1 MLAVSIRQNIVL
13 RLLQPSDATELA
25 SAYIRNKAHLAPW
38 EPVRSS
44 EYFTTQWQEQDIVS
58 RQELHDQGLAYPL
71 ALFKD
76 DLIIGRFTLTG
87 ITRGPF
93 QNASL
98 GYWMDADYCG
108 QGLATAAVQSVCE
121 LAGSEWGLHRVEAS
135 TLLHNTGS
143 QRVLLN
149 SGFKYIGTAERYLK
163 IAGQWQD
170 HHLYQRILED

>member
-1 MLAVSIRQNIVL
+1 MFAVSIRPDIEL
-13 RLLQPSDATELA
+13 RLLQPSDAPELA
-25 SAYIRNKAHLAPW
+25 AAYRRNKVHLAPW
-38 EPVRSS
+38 EPVRTS
-44 EYFTTQWQEQDIVS
+44 EYFTTQWQEQDLLS
-58 RQELHDQGLAYPL
+58 RQELHNQGLAYPL
-71 ALFKD
+71 ALFKGES
-76 DLIIGRFTLTG
+76 IIGRFTLTG

-98 GYWMDADYCG
+98 GYWMDTEFCG
-108 QGLATAAVQSVCE
+108 QGLATATVQSICK
-121 LAGSEWGLHRVEAS
+121 LAGTEWGLHRIEAS

-149 SGFKYIGTAERYLK
+149 SGFTHIGTADRYLK